1 MTSMNGIRK
10 KYKIIVVEPSV
21 IIAEGLKALL
31 SAQPEFE
38 LTHCFTELQP
48 FLERASLLHA
58 DILVLNPAVI
68 DRPKRMNHRTL
79 FASQPNLVVLALL
92 YGYTEQ
98 ETLKQYNGVIEI
110 TDEASAILRKLR
122 LALENN
128 RDTPDSN
135 ESYELSERETEIL
148 TAVARGLTNKE
159 IADLHHISIHT
170 VISHRKN
177 ITRKTGIKTV
187 SGLTVY
193 AFLNNLIDQN
203 EVE

>member
-1 MTSMNGIRK
+1 MNGTRK
-10 KYKIIVVEPSV
+10 KYKIVLAEPSV
-21 IIAEGLKALL
+21 IVAEGVKNLL
-31 SAQPEFE
+31 SGQPEFE
-38 LTHCFTELQP
+38 LIHCFTDLQP
-48 FLERASLLHA
+48 FLERASFLHA
-58 DILVLNPAVI
+58 DILIMNPAVI
-68 DRPKRMNHRTL
+68 DRPKRMNHRSL
-79 FASQPNLVVLALL
+79 FSGQPNLITLALL
-92 YGYTEQ
+92 YGFTEQ
-98 ETLKQYNGVIEI
+98 EVLKQYNGVIEI
-110 TDEASAILRKLR
+110 TDDGPALLRKLR
-122 LALENN
+122 MALENH
-128 RDTPDSN
+128 RDNQENN
-135 ESYELSERETEIL
+135 ESYELSEREIEIL